1 MDPILVPVVFIVT
14 AGVVGIMSTFGVALL
29 NRLPRRELGDA
40 PHDKAELEGI
50 HDAIADVNQRLER
63 VEEER
68 DFYKN
73 LLDSPGPR
81 REIRASTVDEEASDT
96 TAPS

>member
-1 MDPILVPVVFIVT
+1 MDPILIPVVFIVT

-29 NRLPRRELGDA
+29 KRLPPRELRDV
-40 PHDKAELEGI
+40 PHDRAELEGI
-50 HDAIADVNQRLER
+50 HDALTDVSQRLER

-81 REIRASTVDEEASDT
+81 REIQAPTVEGDASDT
-96 TAPS
+96 PTS